1 MKFQIVLKLITYF
14 YITYRDSKN
23 YVILVINV
31 EQSFRTDDPAT
42 ANLTMS
48 EVLVRIGSKGNLQD
62 QNEAGDGN
70 CEKHALDHTPQ
81 PPVAA

>member
-1 MKFQIVLKLITYF
+1 MKFQIVLKIKTYF

-42 ANLTMS
+42 ANLTVI
-48 EVLVRIGSKGNLQD
+48 EVLARIGSKGNHQD
-62 QNEAGDGN
+62 QNEAGYGD
-70 CEKHALDHTPQ
+70 CEKYALDHTPQ